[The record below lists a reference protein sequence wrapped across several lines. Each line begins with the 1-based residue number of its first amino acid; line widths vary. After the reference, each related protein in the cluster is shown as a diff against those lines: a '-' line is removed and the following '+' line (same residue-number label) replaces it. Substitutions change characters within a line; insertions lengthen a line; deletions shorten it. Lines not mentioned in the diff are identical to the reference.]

1 MKQYSLQDRFLSIM
15 KEEKISVTIFL
26 SSGYQLRGLVRDFDN
41 YTIFIK
47 SGEVQQLIYKHSI
60 SSMVPEKN
68 IDFMRQEDV

>member
-15 KEEKISVTIFL
+15 KEEEISVTIFL

-68 IDFMRQEDV
+68 IDFMRESNV